1 MSSNPPPRRSGLRP
15 SDGRPA
21 FDEVVVTRMTRSPLG
36 WEPEQALALLEQGYS
51 PEQVAT
57 RTGFDVRWLRANQP
71 D

>member
-1 MSSNPPPRRSGLRP
+1 
-15 SDGRPA
+15 
-21 FDEVVVTRMTRSPLG
+21 MTRSDSG
-36 WEPEQALALLEQGYS
+36 WEPQQALALLEQGYS